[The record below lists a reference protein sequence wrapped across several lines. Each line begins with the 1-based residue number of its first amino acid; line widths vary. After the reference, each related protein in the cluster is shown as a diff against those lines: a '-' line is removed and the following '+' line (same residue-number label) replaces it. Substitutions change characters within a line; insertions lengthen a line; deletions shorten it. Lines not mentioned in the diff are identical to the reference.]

1 MIRFRFHSA
10 TTALVTG
17 GLLAMC
23 CQGNAAVSSPP
34 NSAVNG
40 LSVAVPGG
48 LDSRIRVFAYS
59 PDVVYTLPVT
69 VGMHTHIPLGPD
81 EELIEKPKMGET
93 IQWRVS
99 GNQNNIYI
107 KALKADVSTSLTLVT
122 DKRVYQFELVAT
134 TRATERIQK
143 AYFVYPDDEEG
154 ILLNQQAKTSK
165 RADAAAAEEERKR
178 DQELSPQPISP
189 NNLVFFRVEGNK
201 EYERMHA
208 YDDGRMTFIRM
219 PPGIQDLPAL
229 FLVDTDSKLV
239 PINYTVLDRKGHDDR
254 DVLKVERTNP
264 KWLLKIKKSVEVKL
278 TKE

>member
-1 MIRFRFHSA
+1 MTRNKPLSHCLIA
-10 TTALVTG
+10 A
-17 GLLAMC
+17 GLITFSVLA
-23 CQGNAAVSSPP
+23 NSAVSSPP
-34 NSAVNG
+34 NTAANG

-134 TRATERIQK
+134 TRSSDRIQK
-143 AYFVYPDDEEG
+143 AYFTYPDEDERVT
-154 ILLNQQAKTSK
+154 LAVQAK
-165 RADAAAAEEERKR
+165 ADKLSEAVSAEEARKR
-178 DQELSPQPISP
+178 EQELSPQPVSAK
-189 NNLVFFRVEGNK
+189 NLSFFQVEGNK
-201 EYERMHA
+201 EYERMYA
-208 YDDGRMTFIRM
+208 YDDGRMTYMRM

-229 FLVDTDSKLV
+229 FLVDTENKLV
-239 PINYTVLDRKGHDDR
+239 PINYTVADRKGHEDR
-254 DVLKVERTNP
+254 DVLIIERTNP